1 MFSDIG
7 KKIKNLAML
16 IMFIG
21 CAGSVIYGLI
31 CFAGSIGADGATPDP
46 KGVITGILIIVL
58 GVIFSYLSVLVLY
71 GFGTLIDDTGAIRE
85 ALESKSQR
93 QNFFSSTK
101 SGTCSICGKKTED
114 VKKTAYDDPQ
124 GNHVKADMC
133 SGCRIKLIKQGIH
146 IHTDN

>member
-31 CFAGSIGADGATPDP
+31 CFAGSI
-46 KGVITGILIIVL
+46 GVITGILIIVL

-114 VKKTAYDDPQ
+114 VKKTSYDDPQ
-124 GNHVKADMC
+124 GNHVKTDMC

>member
-71 GFGTLIDDTGAIRE
+71 GFGTLIDDTYIGMMKKYR
-85 ALESKSQR
+85 
-93 QNFFSSTK
+93 NFLSLVEKFVDFT
-101 SGTCSICGKKTED
+101 
-114 VKKTAYDDPQ
+114 
-124 GNHVKADMC
+124 
-133 SGCRIKLIKQGIH
+133 LIF
-146 IHTDN
+146 

>member
-58 GVIFSYLSVLVLY
+58 GLY

-85 ALESKSQR
+85 ALESKSKR
-93 QNFFSSTK
+93 QNYFSSTK

-114 VKKTAYDDPQ
+114 VKKTSYDDPQ
-124 GNHVKADMC
+124 GNHVKTDMC

>member
-58 GVIFSYLSVLVLY
+58 GVI
-71 GFGTLIDDTGAIRE
+71 
-85 ALESKSQR
+85 
-93 QNFFSSTK
+93 
-101 SGTCSICGKKTED
+101 
-114 VKKTAYDDPQ
+114 
-124 GNHVKADMC
+124 
-133 SGCRIKLIKQGIH
+133 RIWN
-146 IHTDN
+146 TYR